1 MRLSPQQIDII
12 LATSHEVMGA
22 DASVWLYGSRLDDQ
36 RQGGDVD
43 LLVEAAPAHG
53 LLCRARL
60 KIRLEQRLQ
69 LPVDVLLARRGVAGS
84 AFMAIARA
92 HAQPLRATSAPN

>member
-1 MRLSPQQIDII
+1 MRLSPQQIEII

-36 RQGGDVD
+36 RQGGDID
-43 LLVEAAPAHG
+43 LLVEVAPARG

-60 KIRLEQRLQ
+60 KTRLEQRLQ
-69 LPVDVLLARRGVAGS
+69 LPVDVLLARRGMAGG
-84 AFMAIARA
+84 AFVAIARA
-92 HAQPLRATSAPN
+92 QAQPLWAASAPS

>member
-22 DASVWLYGSRLDDQ
+22 DDQ

-43 LLVEAAPAHG
+43 LLVEAAPPHG

-60 KIRLEQRLQ
+60 KTRLEQRLQ
-69 LPVDVLLARRGVAGS
+69 LPVDVLLARRGMAGG
-84 AFMAIARA
+84 AFVAIARA
-92 HAQPLRATSAPN
+92 HAQPLRATSAPT

>member
-1 MRLSPQQIDII
+1 MRLSPQQIEII

-36 RQGGDVD
+36 RQGGDID
-43 LLVEAAPAHG
+43 LLVEVAPAHG

-60 KIRLEQRLQ
+60 KTRLEQRLQ
-69 LPVDVLLARRGVAGS
+69 LPVDVLLARRGMAGG
-84 AFMAIARA
+84 AFVAIARA
-92 HAQPLRATSAPN
+92 QAQPLWAASAPS

>member
-1 MRLSPQQIDII
+1 MRLSPQQIEII
-12 LATSHEVMGA
+12 LATSHEVMGG
-22 DASVWLYGSRLDDQ
+22 DACVWLYGSRLDDQ

-43 LLVEAAPAHG
+43 LLVEASPAHG

-60 KIRLEQRLQ
+60 KTRLEQRLQ
-69 LPVDVLLARRGVAGS
+69 RPVDVLLARRGGIDS

-92 HAQPLRATSAPN
+92 HAQPLQATPTLT